1 MCDLIS
7 GGATCFLRYEPCM
20 VRCLLCG
27 PSMEFLYFSGG
38 RAIAAVSS
46 NLSTKQDHWLASA
59 HIHEW
64 RRGRSSTPSSK
75 FLQWRQKG
83 KINNGSTE
91 YIFRCTIPPF
101 GTSTHVSEV
110 FRYSPDCNA
119 RMNRCARDT
128 NHQNGSSSIEKVGL
142 SELKTR
148 RTTGNSASQDT
159 DCIILPRNTSYT
171 NQWGVHRVS
180 RVILLNKQETM
191 VRGGAAFSTEPH
203 LTLRG
208 EERPAKLHV

>member
-1 MCDLIS
+1 
-7 GGATCFLRYEPCM
+7 
-20 VRCLLCG
+20 
-27 PSMEFLYFSGG
+27 MEFLCYSGG

-59 HIHEW
+59 PIHEW
-64 RRGRSSTPSSK
+64 RRGRSSTPSSN

-83 KINNGSTE
+83 KINKWFYSR
-91 YIFRCTIPPF
+91 YFRCTIPPF

-148 RTTGNSASQDT
+148 RTTGTSASQDT
-159 DCIILPRNTSYT
+159 GCIILPRNISYT
-171 NQWGVHRVS
+171 NQCGVHRVS

-191 VRGGAAFSTEPH
+191 VRVAPHFQQSHILRCAARNEPSNYMCNFIW
-203 LTLRG
+203 
-208 EERPAKLHV
+208 